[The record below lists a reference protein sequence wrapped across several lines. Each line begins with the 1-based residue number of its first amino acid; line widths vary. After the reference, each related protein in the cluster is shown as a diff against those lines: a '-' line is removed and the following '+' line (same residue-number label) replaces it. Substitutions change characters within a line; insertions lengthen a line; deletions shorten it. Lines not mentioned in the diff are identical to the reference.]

1 MSLGEKLRQARLTAG
16 LSQRQ
21 LCGQEIT
28 RNMLSQIEHDT
39 AKPSMKTLQYL
50 AGQLGKSVSFFLEE
64 EVLASPNQ
72 QIMAQARVCFDRGDA
87 VGAAAALGQYQDGDE
102 LYDREKALLWAL
114 TYLDLAETA
123 IGEGRG
129 PYARELLEKSRVP
142 TAYCSQDLE
151 RRRVLLL
158 GRIRG
163 ERLPQALPSVDEDL
177 FLRAAVCLK
186 SGELSRAVHL
196 LEAMEDRSAPRW
208 HLLRGEASLAREE
221 YAQAAE
227 YFHGAEEA
235 FPKETAPKLE
245 ICYRE
250 LQDYRRAYEY
260 ACAQRKR

>member
-1 MSLGEKLRQARLTAG
+1 MSLGEKLRQARLEAG

-21 LCGQEIT
+21 LCGKEIT

-64 EVLASPNQ
+64 DVLASPNQ
-72 QIMAQARVCFDRGDA
+72 QVMEMARQCFDRGDA
-87 VGAAAALGQYQDGDE
+87 AGAAAALNQYQDGDE

-114 TYLDLAETA
+114 TYLALAETA
-123 IGEGRG
+123 IVEGRG

-151 RRRVLLL
+151 RRRVMLL
-158 GRIRG
+158 GRLREEKPPAG
-163 ERLPQALPSVDEDL
+163 LTSVAADL
-177 FLRAAVCLK
+177 FLRAAVCLRT
-186 SGELSRAVHL
+186 GEASRAVHL

-227 YFHGAEEA
+227 YFHCAEAA
-235 FPKETAPKLE
+235 FPRETAPRLE

-250 LQDYRRAYEY
+250 LKDYRRAYEY
-260 ACAQRKR
+260 ACAQRHI